1 MYALIYKDF
10 LLLKKQLLYVL
21 VLAVFYTVI
30 AVSGFLSASILP
42 GMVVLFATMLP
53 ITSFSYDEQARWGQ
67 YAAATPAGRRGVVA
81 AKYLFSLLLLLLGLL
96 LVSALIT
103 LLVGLGLLREPL
115 PTALYAVLCCGSVAL
130 GIDAV
135 LLPVL
140 LKHGAE
146 KGRFAIMDCRGR
158 RRDAFVA
165 APPRRAPSPAG
176 ARPGGC
182 GASCAPGC
190 GRLCRVLRDRPAHL

>member
-146 KGRFAIMDCRGR
+146 KGRF
-158 RRDAFVA
+158 
-165 APPRRAPSPAG
+165 
-176 ARPGGC
+176 RPGGC

>member
-42 GMVVLFATMLP
+42 GMV
-53 ITSFSYDEQARWGQ
+53 
-67 YAAATPAGRRGVVA
+67 TPYYVILIKTYMESIPRDMAGRRGVVA

-146 KGRFAIMDCRGR
+146 KGRFAIMAVCIAVVGGGMLLWQLHRGGLR
-158 RRDAFVA
+158 LPLLALLAAAAFAV
-165 APPRRAPSPAG
+165 SYG
-176 ARPGGC
+176 IARHIYE
-182 GASCAPGC
+182 
-190 GRLCRVLRDRPAHL
+190 RKEL